1 MKATTVSRG
10 SANWMKIQYV
20 GNSDELVQTEHR
32 VYKTKT
38 LSEVEK
44 LYLENLK
51 QVEKKLKDKK
61 K

>member
-1 MKATTVSRG
+1 
-10 SANWMKIQYV
+10 MKIQHV